1 MFNLDSIREEDTTS
15 FTIESKDGDIVFEM
29 YTQATKQWNQAV
41 KKYKPDLKSY
51 IDPNSGLFAISGHQ
65 SVELKKALGSLV
77 ISITQG
83 DTVEKDSDKIIE
95 LFTEPALRVFPQK
108 AQAHLNAMGNEQ
120 EEGDTEQNEKHS
132 SGSAKKPTKTQTQ
145 QD

>member
-15 FTIESKDGDIVFEM
+15 FTIDSKDGDIVIEM

-65 SVELKKALGSLV
+65 STEMKKALGSLV

-95 LFTEPALRVFPQK
+95 LFIDPALRAFPSK
-108 AQAHLNAMGNEQ
+108 AQLHLNTMGNEQ
-120 EEGDTEQNEKHS
+120 EEEDIEQNEKPL
-132 SGSAKKPTKTQTQ
+132 SGLVKKPTKTVTP